1 MLATILHDPCASP
14 LPGRGGGKGMEK
26 AGGNRAQEL
35 SSNSDPNRPK
45 YANRC
50 ARWPPVA
57 INVTWYGGSLRGYE
71 TGTSWNC
78 GHARARTSSRDLEL
92 TTSFAR
98 EEVDALARRGRRL
111 APAGFGSYGARWQ
124 SRTTDRKPADVAR
137 ASEPTKCRF
146 ERLRASAVLTTRTAA
161 TQVVRHL
168 PCYRLSA
175 SSGQGDGWSRS
186 ASGRRR
192 LRRRM

>member
-45 YANRC
+45 YAET
-50 ARWPPVA
+50 VA
-57 INVTWYGGSLRGYE
+57 PGGHQSPSTSHGKEGRFRGYE

-137 ASEPTKCRF
+137 
-146 ERLRASAVLTTRTAA
+146 
-161 TQVVRHL
+161 
-168 PCYRLSA
+168 
-175 SSGQGDGWSRS
+175 
-186 ASGRRR
+186 
-192 LRRRM
+192 